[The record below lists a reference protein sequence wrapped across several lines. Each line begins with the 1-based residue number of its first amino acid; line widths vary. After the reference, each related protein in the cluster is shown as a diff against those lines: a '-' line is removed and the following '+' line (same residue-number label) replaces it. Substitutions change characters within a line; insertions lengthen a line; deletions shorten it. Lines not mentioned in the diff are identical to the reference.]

1 MRNPLVKTNSLI
13 FSQVNKVRE
22 WHKLPRPLAILN
34 LRAFRDELREMNLYD
49 APDAEQAA
57 PDGAGDG
64 GVAVEEVPKHRT
76 YDGRMN
82 DPAHPDMGAAGVRF
96 GRNHPLGITVPE
108 RPPWLMTPSPRIV
121 STQLLNRDTFKPAT
135 SLNVL
140 AAAWIQFENHD
151 WFSHGDNSPTDMI
164 DVPLEPG
171 DGWGE
176 SPMKVR
182 TTSPGEAPEEKDLAP
197 AYVNTVTHWW
207 DGSQIYGSSEEHC
220 RRLRTGDDGKMIIEE
235 GRLPNEEN
243 PDLDGIDMTGF
254 SDNYWVGLS
263 MLHTLFAK
271 EHNAIC
277 DYLKGFYPTWDDE
290 RLFLIARLVNSAL
303 MAKIHTVEWTPGILA
318 TPVLKMA
325 MHANWYG
332 ALPAWAKKRFP
343 RIDALEGLFGVVG
356 GEQEHHAA
364 PYSITEEFASVYR
377 LHPLI
382 PDDWE
387 MRSHKTGAL
396 VAEEEFTDIQGRAT
410 RSVIDRY
417 GWSDLFYSLG
427 TAHPGAITL
436 HNHPRALQNLTRVNG
451 DRVDIGTIDI
461 LRDRERGVP
470 RYNDFREKLR
480 KPRAKRFEDITKN
493 RRWADEIAEIYDGDI
508 DSVDLQVGLL
518 AEEPPKGFGFSDTA
532 FRIFILM
539 ASRRLKSD
547 RFFTNDYTPGVY
559 TPEGYDWV
567 ERNSMVDVLLR
578 HHPELAPALEGV
590 GNAFAPWRELA

>member
-1 MRNPLVKTNSLI
+1 MRNPLVKANSI
-13 FSQVNKVRE
+13 FFHQVNRVRD

-49 APDAEQAA
+49 SADAQPRADE
-57 PDGAGDG
+57 DGA
-64 GVAVEEVPKHRT
+64 VSVTIEEMPKFRT
-76 YDGRMN
+76 YDGSMN
-82 DPAHPDMGAAGVRF
+82 DPAHPEMGKADVRF

-108 RPPWLMTPSPRIV
+108 KPPRLMTPSPRIV
-121 STQLLNRDTFKPAT
+121 STHLLNRDTFKPAT
-135 SLNVL
+135 TLNIL

-151 WFSHGDNSPTDMI
+151 WFSHGDNSPTDFI
-164 DVPLEPG
+164 HVPLTSG
-171 DGWGE
+171 DDWGE
-176 SPMKVR
+176 DTMKVR
-182 TTSPGEAPEEKDLAP
+182 RTRDPEAEAKDLPP
-197 AYVNTVTHWW
+197 AYINTVTHWW
-207 DGSQIYGSSEEHC
+207 DGSQIYGSSQERC
-220 RRLRTGDDGKMIIEE
+220 RRLRTGESGKMTIED
-235 GRLPNEEN
+235 GRLENEEDPN
-243 PDLDGIDMTGF
+243 LDGIDLTGF

-263 MLHTLFAK
+263 MLHTLFTK

-290 RLFLIARLVNSAL
+290 RLFLTARLVNSAL

-318 TPVLKMA
+318 TPVLRMA
-325 MHANWYG
+325 MNANWYG
-332 ALPAWAKKRFP
+332 ALPQWARKRFP
-343 RIDALEGLFGVVG
+343 RIDALEGLFGVIG

-387 MRSHKTGAL
+387 FRSHKTGAL
-396 VAEEEFTDIQGRAT
+396 IANQEFTNIQGRTT
-410 RSVIDRY
+410 RDVVDRF
-417 GWSDLFYSLG
+417 GWADLFYSLG
-427 TAHPGAITL
+427 VAHPGAITL
-436 HNHPRALQNLTRVNG
+436 HNHPRALQDLVRVNG

-480 KPRAKRFEDITKN
+480 KPRLKRFEDINDN
-493 RRWADEIAEIYDGDI
+493 RQWAEEIREIYDGDI

-518 AEEPPKGFGFSDTA
+518 AETPPKGFGFSDTA

-547 RFFTNDYTPGVY
+547 RFFTNDYSPDVY
-559 TPEGYDWV
+559 TPEGLEWV
-567 ERNSMVDVLLR
+567 EQSTMANVLLR
-578 HHPELAPALEGV
+578 HHPELFPALQGIK
-590 GNAFAPWRELA
+590 NAFGPWNNLNA